1 MKFNLQSKHAIT
13 KNGWGQS
20 SGNNFSCDYPRHVFV
35 KEKEFYS
42 VNGAY
47 VLTNDEDATKCFYS
61 VNKTTFAVCAR
72 SKTTIWFKDLAE
84 ELEKRNGVGGIVSR
98 KK

>member
-1 MKFNLQSKHAIT
+1 MFLLCHCN
-13 KNGWGQS
+13 
-20 SGNNFSCDYPRHVFV
+20 
-35 KEKEFYS
+35 
-42 VNGAY
+42 
-47 VLTNDEDATKCFYS
+47 
-61 VNKTTFAVCAR
+61 NKTTFFLCAR

>member
-1 MKFNLQSKHAIT
+1 MFLFCQRN
-13 KNGWGQS
+13 
-20 SGNNFSCDYPRHVFV
+20 
-35 KEKEFYS
+35 
-42 VNGAY
+42 
-47 VLTNDEDATKCFYS
+47 
-61 VNKTTFAVCAR
+61 NKTTFAVGTR